1 VLLFAQ
7 PGFGAANNIIGNL
20 NATGVPALGP
30 QTIQSAELVLYGLI
44 ASRAVLE
51 ASFFYQVLKDKIE
64 FRSGGTDHVARNG
77 GQTAYAGAEAAAHF
91 DVGPWKPF
99 LTGALVA
106 QVDGDTVLLDAPE
119 AYPNMVGTAG
129 FDLDMFSERL
139 HLNARVRYVGERG
152 ATASNVF
159 FNQDLRYSLPPFATV
174 DLTVTTARLYLLG
187 DTAET
192 RIIVSAADLLNRA
205 QSEPAFGGYDLPV
218 SGRRVLVGLRQSF

>member
-1 VLLFAQ
+1 LLVAQ
-7 PGFGAANNIIGNL
+7 PGFGAANNLIGNL

-51 ASFFYQVLKDKIE
+51 ASFFYQELKDKIE

-91 DVGPWKPF
+91 EVGPFKPF
-99 LTGALVA
+99 FSGALVA
-106 QVDGDTVLLDAPE
+106 EVNGNTVLLDAPE

-139 HLNARVRYVGERG
+139 HLTARFRYVGERG

-159 FNQDLRYSLPPFATV
+159 FNQDARYSLPPFGTIDV
-174 DLTVTTARLYLLG
+174 TLTTAKLYLLG

-192 RIIVSAADLLNRA
+192 RIVVSAADLLDRLR
-205 QSEPAFGGYDLPV
+205 SEPAFGGYDLPV
-218 SGRRVLVGLRQSF
+218 TGRRILVGLRQSF